1 MKWNEA
7 DSEDDFYDMIVSEL
21 RQPLTTIS
29 GSAQLAKRLLK
40 SDPAGA
46 GEAPDQLVKQ
56 GGRMNLPIVEIRDRA
71 RDAEHV
77 EALFKGWESG
87 SGFPLGCACSNPL

>member
-1 MKWNEA
+1 MKRNEA
-7 DSEDDFYDMIVSEL
+7 DSEDDFYDTIVSEL

-46 GEAPDQLVKQ
+46 GEALDQLVKQ
-56 GGRMNLPIVEIRDRA
+56 VGRMNLLIVEIRDRA

-77 EALFKGWESG
+77 EALFKR
-87 SGFPLGCACSNPL
+87 